1 MPLYK
6 SNFSKD
12 ILSINYLLSNRQR
25 MQHLKRVSKKGQP
38 HIAKHNLTFSSPM
51 KTMRAPATVSGYITQ
66 ELKFMKSRENWITLY
81 QKGKLLGIC
90 NENRVGT

>member
-1 MPLYK
+1 MPQYK

-12 ILSINYLLSNRQR
+12 ILSINYLLSNRQS

-38 HIAKHNLTFSSPM
+38 HIAKHNVTFSSPM

-66 ELKFMKSRENWITLY
+66 ELKFMKSQENWITLY
-81 QKGKLLGIC
+81 QKGKL
-90 NENRVGT
+90 